1 MNLSNKQLNELDII
15 LKYNDRSL
23 FLFITTNNTNRNVN
37 DDDEAFIKNYSNILS
52 SEYSISAIL

>member
-23 FLFITTNNTNRNVN
+23 FLFITTNNTKPPELIYNKTLKSIISFNKN
-37 DDDEAFIKNYSNILS
+37 IKNGY
-52 SEYSISAIL
+52 